1 MNNMHPEAAESL
13 ALINRMIENT
23 RNRLSRNSGRPFL
36 IWGYTTVAVSLFN
49 YVVNVTGGPVGWSW
63 SWFLI
68 PVVGF
73 LLTRLFPAKKST
85 EPRTEIDRIVSAVWA
100 TASLALIPVFA
111 FVLFHGLSYRASLF
125 GLIALIMAIAT
136 TATGRIVRSKIYIVS
151 GYAGLILTLLFPLYD
166 RYLKELP
173 AGRVDATM
181 LNFEILIFAGVFII
195 MMIVPGHIFNHR
207 SHRHVQ

>member
-73 LLTRLFPAKKST
+73 LLTRLFPPRKVRNPAPKST
-85 EPRTEIDRIVSAVWA
+85 
-100 TASLALIPVFA
+100 AS
-111 FVLFHGLSYRASLF
+111 
-125 GLIALIMAIAT
+125 
-136 TATGRIVRSKIYIVS
+136 
-151 GYAGLILTLLFPLYD
+151 
-166 RYLKELP
+166 
-173 AGRVDATM
+173 
-181 LNFEILIFAGVFII
+181 
-195 MMIVPGHIFNHR
+195 
-207 SHRHVQ
+207 